1 MSRPN
6 KQEYGTGFL
15 YAEDLLKNQQ
25 FQTVTVEIAEVIEPH
40 TITAANGKVVDKY
53 CLKFVGKSKILAL
66 CKTSASIIHF
76 VTGDPPGPE
85 WVGKTITLQVR
96 NVEAF
101 GEQVLAIRV
110 IPPAGTRV
118 RKTIL
123 QRLGT
128 KAEFK
133 ANG

>member
-25 FQTVTVEIAEVIEPH
+25 FQTVTVQIAQVIEPNK
-40 TITAANGKVVDKY
+40 ITAANGKIVNKY
-53 CLKFVGKSKILAL
+53 CLKFVGKEKILAL
-66 CKTSASIIHF
+66 CKTNASMIHF
-76 VTGDPPGPE
+76 TTGDPPGE
-85 WVGKTITLQVR
+85 SWVGKSITLQVR

-101 GEQVLAIRV
+101 GETVLAIRV
-110 IPPAGTRV
+110 IPPSGTRV

-123 QRLGT
+123 ERLGT
-128 KAEFK
+128 KAEF
-133 ANG
+133 NPQ